1 MKELSSLQR
10 NSILGLVIAVIAG
23 SVWYLESIQSHHAST
38 GPGVPIPV
46 ASTAGSS
53 DRSAIIAQKA
63 AKYPRAVDFVN
74 PSGFVNSDPFH
85 IQDLIGKKVI
95 LIDFW
100 TYSCINCQR
109 TLPYLT
115 AWYDKNK
122 DQGLEIIGVHT
133 PEFQFEH
140 DINNVK
146 SATQKFGIKY
156 PVVLDNDYGTWNA
169 YQNLYWPREYLIDI
183 DGFIVH
189 DHAGEGDYDV
199 TEKAIQDALKERA
212 QVLHIQ
218 DTVASGIAAPVNAI
232 ALDPT
237 QVGSPETYFGS
248 ARNEFFGNGTS
259 GKAGTVQLT
268 APSALTQNKFY
279 LDGSWNIQQEY
290 AENQSAN
297 ASISYR
303 YQAKHV
309 YFVAGAMSA
318 NSVQVYRDGVLV
330 KTISVQANQL
340 YPLIDESDSG
350 AHSMKLI
357 IQNPGLQ
364 AYTFTFG

>member
-1 MKELSSLQR
+1 MKELSPLQR
-10 NSILGLVIAVIAG
+10 NSILGVVIVLIAG
-23 SVWYLESIQSHHAST
+23 SIWYLESIQSHHGAS
-38 GPGVPIPV
+38 GPGAPIPI
-46 ASTAGSS
+46 ASNVTTS
-53 DRSAIIAQKA
+53 DRSNIIAQKT
-63 AKYPRAVDFVN
+63 KQYQRAVDFAN

-115 AWYDKNK
+115 AWYDKYK

-146 SATQKFGIKY
+146 AATQKFGIKY

-199 TEKAIQDALKERA
+199 TERAIQNALKERA
-212 QVLHIQ
+212 QVLHLQENI
-218 DTVASGIAAPVNAI
+218 ASDMANPSNVILLN
-232 ALDPT
+232 PT
-237 QVGSPETYFGS
+237 QVGSPETYFGA
-248 ARNEFFGNGTS
+248 ARNEFFGNGIHNKT
-259 GKAGTVQLT
+259 GLMQLSS
-268 APSALTQNKFY
+268 PSSLDQNTFY
-279 LDGSWNIQQEY
+279 LDGSWNVQQEY

-309 YFVAGAMSA
+309 YFVAGSSQA
-318 NSVQVYRDGVLV
+318 NSVQIYRDGVLV
-330 KTISVQANQL
+330 KTISIQANQL
-340 YPLIDESDSG
+340 YSLIDETDSG
-350 AHSMKLI
+350 AHTLKLI

>member
-1 MKELSSLQR
+1 MKPLSRRHR
-10 NSILGLVIAVIAG
+10 NTILGIVLILIAG
-23 SVWYLESIQSHHAST
+23 AVWYLESISSHHGAT
-38 GPGVPIPV
+38 GPGAAIPV
-46 ASTAGSS
+46 VTMAGSA

-63 AKYPRAVDFVN
+63 KQYPRAVDFVN
-74 PSGFVNSDPFH
+74 PSGFINTNPFK

-109 TLPYLT
+109 TLPYVT
-115 AWYDKNK
+115 AWYDKYK

-140 DINNVK
+140 DINNVQA
-146 SATQKFGIKY
+146 ATQKYGVKY

-169 YQNLYWPREYLIDI
+169 FQNQYWPREYLIDI

-212 QVLHIQ
+212 QVLGQKEDIKT
-218 DTVASGIAAPVNAI
+218 DMANPTNAI
-232 ALDPT
+232 SVDVA

-248 ARNEFFGNGTS
+248 ARNQYLGNGTI
-259 GKAGTVQLT
+259 GKTGMGQFQVPAILKDNT
-268 APSALTQNKFY
+268 FY
-279 LDGSWNIQQEY
+279 LDGSWDIQQEY
-290 AENQSAN
+290 AQTISAG
-297 ASISYR
+297 ASISYK
-303 YQAKHV
+303 YHAKHV
-309 YFVAGAMSA
+309 YFVAGSNTENA
-318 NSVQVYRDGVLV
+318 VQVYRDGALV

-340 YPLIDESDSG
+340 YNLIDEATPG
-350 AHSMKLI
+350 THTLKLI

>member
-1 MKELSSLQR
+1 MKKELSTIQR
-10 NSILGLVIAVIAG
+10 NTILGIVLIVIG
-23 SVWYLESIQSHHAST
+23 GLVWYLESIQKHA
-38 GPGVPIPV
+38 P
-46 ASTAGSS
+46 AGSIPAVAVQTS
-53 DRSAIIAQKA
+53 SSPDRAAVIAEKA
-63 AKYPRAVDFVN
+63 KKYSRASELAN
-74 PSGFVNSDPFH
+74 PSGFINTDPFH

-109 TLPYLT
+109 TLPYVT
-115 AWYDKNK
+115 AWYDKYK

-140 DINNVK
+140 DINNVRA
-146 SATQKFGIKY
+146 ATVKYGVKY

-212 QVLHIQ
+212 QVLGQKENIPT
-218 DTVASGIAAPVNAI
+218 DMANPSNAI
-232 ALDPT
+232 TLDAT
-237 QVGSPETYFGS
+237 QVGSPETYFGA
-248 ARNEFFGNGTS
+248 ARNQFFGNGTV
-259 GKAGTVQLT
+259 GKVGMVQLH
-268 APSALTQNKFY
+268 APSVIKNNTFY
-279 LDGSWNIQQEY
+279 LDGSWDVQNEY
-290 AENQSAN
+290 AQTISAN
-297 ASISYR
+297 ASISYT

-309 YFVAGAMSA
+309 YFVAGSSA
-318 NSVQVYRDGVLV
+318 ENEVQVYRDGVLV

-340 YPLIDESDSG
+340 YPILDETDAGS
-350 AHSMKLI
+350 HTLKLI
-357 IQNPGLQ
+357 IKDPGLQ